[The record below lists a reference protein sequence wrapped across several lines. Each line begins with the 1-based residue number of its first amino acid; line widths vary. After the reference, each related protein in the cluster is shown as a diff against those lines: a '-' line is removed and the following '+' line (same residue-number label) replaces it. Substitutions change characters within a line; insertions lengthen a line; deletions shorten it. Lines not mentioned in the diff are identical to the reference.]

1 MFKSARANSITAVA
15 AAVVVASLA
24 VFSFSAAQ
32 EANAEPRVT
41 NALQQPLV
49 KGDRLARNPKGA
61 ACSALGW
68 PNYEQTCQFDRRMPA
83 DEAKT
88 VRIIALR

>member
-32 EANAEPRVT
+32 EAYAEPRVT

-49 KGDRLARNPKGA
+49 KGDRPRNPKGA

-68 PNYEQTCQFDRRMPA
+68 PHYEQTCQFDRRMPA